1 MRDIFYVTFFLQT
14 SKILNLG
21 DFILYNI
28 NKSVK
33 VCMINKVNICNS
45 ISCKQNPY
53 GNIQKIGQSPNGR
66 TIYRVIDSE
75 GQENGRLSVNTSD
88 TAKFEQAYR
97 DVMSSAPQI
106 QKYVLENSSEKD
118 IQKRRTISRTAV
130 TVCGLIGAAIPI
142 AITRKAS
149 TIKQILATVTGIVV
163 GLSAG
168 FAASLA
174 LTTPPGTFKFAKATR
189 TISKLDIQPV
199 ENK

>member
-1 MRDIFYVTFFLQT
+1 
-14 SKILNLG
+14 
-21 DFILYNI
+21 
-28 NKSVK
+28 
-33 VCMINKVNICNS
+33 MINKLNICNS